1 MNVFFTNSI
10 SLFSKQTADFSGLN
24 CHQGQEADVY
34 QKLNEANK
42 RVCMLMGRGTGEGEG
57 FTVHLIQKKPLTKI

>member
-42 RVCMLMGRGTGEGEG
+42 RVCMLMGRGKGKGKGLQYTL
-57 FTVHLIQKKPLTKI
+57 FKKNP